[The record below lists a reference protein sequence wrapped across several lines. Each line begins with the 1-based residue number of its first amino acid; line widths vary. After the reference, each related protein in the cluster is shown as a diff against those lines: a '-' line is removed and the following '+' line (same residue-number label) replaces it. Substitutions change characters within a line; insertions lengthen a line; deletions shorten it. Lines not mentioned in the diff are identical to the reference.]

1 MAAIFQGQTPAG
13 ACDWPLSGRGNL
25 GNPPSVKLSQTARW
39 KRGIILHCMNDPQP
53 EGHMASYI
61 GRREFLATLG
71 AAAAWP
77 LASRAQQP
85 IGKIRRLG
93 VLLPGLRE
101 SSFGKAMR
109 DRLREL
115 GYTEGRDTILET
127 RWAEGK
133 PERLTELAAELA
145 GLKLDAIVAFS
156 TPAAIAARNAT
167 ATIPVIFLYV
177 GDPVGA
183 GVVPSLARPG
193 GNATGISLLA
203 TELATKRLEILL
215 EVAPKISRVAMLW
228 NDSNP
233 GMVLRAR
240 ESQDAA
246 PKLGVTI
253 ESVGVH
259 DLINF
264 DSAFATIE
272 SGGIDALLT
281 LVDPFTSQHR
291 KRIVDFAA
299 RRRLP
304 AIYESGEFVESGG
317 LICYGPNLVAIEHRA
332 AEYVDKVFKGA
343 KPADLPV
350 EQPTKFEMLV
360 NMKTAK
366 ALGLSIPQSVM
377 LRADQLIE

>member
-1 MAAIFQGQTPAG
+1 MSP
-13 ACDWPLSGRGNL
+13 R
-25 GNPPSVKLSQTARW
+25 
-39 KRGIILHCMNDPQP
+39 
-53 EGHMASYI
+53 EGSMTGHI
-61 GRREFLATLG
+61 GRREFITLVG
-71 AAAAWP
+71 GVAVAWP
-77 LASRAQQP
+77 LAARAQQP
-85 IGKIRRLG
+85 IGRARHLG
-93 VLLPGLRE
+93 LLLPGLPE
-101 SSFGKAMR
+101 SSLGKATL

-115 GYTEGRDTILET
+115 GYIEGRNIILET
-127 RWAEGK
+127 RWADGK
-133 PERLTELAAELA
+133 VERLNELAAELA
-145 GLKLDAIVAFS
+145 GLKLDAIIAFT
-156 TPAAIAARNAT
+156 TPAAIAARKAT
-167 ATIPVIFLYV
+167 TTIPVIFLYV

-193 GNATGISLLA
+193 GNTTGISLLA
-203 TELATKRLEILL
+203 TELAAKRLEILL
-215 EVAPKISRVAMLW
+215 EIAPKISRVAMLW
-228 NDSNP
+228 NDTNP

-240 ESQDAA
+240 ESQDTA

-291 KRIVDFAA
+291 KLIVDFAA

-332 AEYVDKVFKGA
+332 AEYVDKVFKGG
-343 KPADLPV
+343 KPADVPV
-350 EQPTKFEMLV
+350 EQPTKFQMLV
-360 NMKTAK
+360 NMKIAK